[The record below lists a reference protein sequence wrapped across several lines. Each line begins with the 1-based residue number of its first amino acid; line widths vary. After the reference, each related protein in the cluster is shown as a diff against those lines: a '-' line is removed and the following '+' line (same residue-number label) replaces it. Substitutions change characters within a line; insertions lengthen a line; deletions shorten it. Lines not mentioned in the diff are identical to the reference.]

1 MPMCLLAVVAFLFL
15 KNKNR
20 WRGRVVVERF
30 MATRER
36 RERKADAAKRRKS
49 ATVEGEK
56 KKKEEEE
63 DEKMLCCGLLC
74 KNISQ
79 SQLNLKMMWYSYLS
93 WTIG

>member
-74 KNISQ
+74 KNIS
-79 SQLNLKMMWYSYLS
+79 
-93 WTIG
+93 